1 MLRERDAMTGR
12 GTRVSFDSAGFA
24 DPVPVPHLGPVV
36 FSLTFGGKEKIVDL
50 SDLTAPLLVRP
61 LAAALAS
68 IGGDSGTIRTWSPG
82 FAQRVTHLRTF
93 VTFAAG
99 TLGPQATL
107 ADVTPRLL
115 DDFEA
120 WLSRRFGAGA
130 GPVGVYLAT
139 VVRLMR
145 VAAIDEESVL
155 PVELQARLSYAATG
169 RCEPSVPLDA
179 YPLPALAAM
188 RDAALADVRSITAR
202 LEAGR
207 ELAAAGHD
215 PGAAG
220 WHARENVLWHIVT
233 HGPLTAARMRELG
246 WHARRHGGARELNDQ
261 VFLGVNDLVPFL
273 VAVICL
279 TGLEPECAKG
289 LREDCLSS
297 PSGGFWTLAYD
308 KQRAHTNTGK
318 AMRVRGGSTATPAG
332 LIQLAI
338 RLTQPARDTTGSS
351 ALWVGTGDDG
361 LRAYFDHGGHQMNT
375 QVQAWMIRHQL
386 DRLTDYG
393 GGPVRLDLRRLRK
406 TVKSGKY
413 LEAGG
418 VLDDFTAGHSRT
430 VAASRYA
437 NIGAHREI
445 HDQAVEAGLEQALAV
460 ALPPPAVIPDG
471 TEPPGMVTSGQIHAA
486 RTASTDVFLA
496 SCTSFNDSPF
506 ARKPGG
512 PCPVAAWGCLECPN
526 AVFTGRHLPSLVT
539 FAGFLQDQRETLG
552 ETEWAARYGLSWQR
566 LTDGVFPAFPAGQLQ
581 AARTAAAASSTAAIP
596 VLLLEQLT

>member
-1 MLRERDAMTGR
+1 MTGR
-12 GTRVSFDSAGFA
+12 GTRACFGSAGEFA
-24 DPVPVPHLGPVV
+24 DPVPVPRIGPVV
-36 FSLTFGGKEKIVDL
+36 FSLSFGGMEKVVDL
-50 SDLTAPLLVRP
+50 SDLACPLLVRP

-68 IGGDSGTIRTWSPG
+68 IGGDTGTIRTWSPG

-99 TLGPQATL
+99 VLGPAAGL

-120 WLSRRFGAGA
+120 GLSRRFGAGA

-145 VAAIDEESVL
+145 LAAHDGSSAL
-155 PVELQARLSYAATG
+155 SVELQARLSYAATE

-179 YPLPALAAM
+179 YPLPVLAAV

-202 LEAGR
+202 LDAGR
-207 ELAAAGHD
+207 ALAATGHD
-215 PGAAG
+215 PQAAG
-220 WHARENVLWHIVT
+220 WHARENVLWHVLE
-233 HGPLTAARMRELG
+233 HGPLTASRMRELG
-246 WHARRHGGARELNDQ
+246 WHSNRHGGARELNDGL
-261 VFLGVNDLVPFL
+261 FLGVNDLVPFL

-289 LREDCLSS
+289 LRGDCLSS

-308 KQRAHTNTGK
+308 KPRAHTGTGK
-318 AMRVRGGSTATPAG
+318 TMRVRGGNAVTPAG

-338 RLTQPARDTTGSS
+338 RLTQPARDAIGST
-351 ALWVGTGDDG
+351 ALWVAAGDDG
-361 LRAYFDHGGHQMNT
+361 LRAYFDQGHQMNT

-386 DRLTDYG
+386 DQLTDYG
-393 GGPVRLDLRRLRK
+393 GGRVRLDLRRLRK

-413 LEAGG
+413 LAAGG
-418 VLDDFTAGHSRT
+418 VLDDFTAGHSRP

-445 HDQAVEAGLEQALAV
+445 HERAVEAGLEQALAV
-460 ALPPPAVIPDG
+460 ALPPPAVIPSG
-471 TEPPGMVTSGQIHAA
+471 TEPPGMLTSAQLRAA
-486 RTASTDVFLA
+486 QNTGSDVFLA

-512 PCPVAAWGCLECPN
+512 PCPVAVWGCLECPN
-526 AVFTGRHLPSLVT
+526 AVFADRHLPSLVS
-539 FAGFLQDQRETLG
+539 FAGFLQDQREVLS

-566 LTDGVFPAFPAGQLQ
+566 LADGVFPAFPPEQLE
-581 AARTAAAASSTAAIP
+581 AARTTAAADDSAAFAAR
-596 VLLLEQLT
+596 LLGQLT